1 MTEPI
6 EWMITSQAAQ
16 ALSISPMTVN
26 SWARIGKL
34 AGSAKDDRGAWL
46 VRHAEVD
53 RILMEREQVAAKRL
67 ARWRPMTA
75 RASASGYGPADDEGQ
90 HP

>member
-1 MTEPI
+1 MTDPI

-46 VRHAEVD
+46 VRRSEVE
-53 RILMEREQVAAKRL
+53 RILTERERAVEQRM
-67 ARWRPMTA
+67 ARWRPLLDRT
-75 RASASGYGPADDEGQ
+75 SKSGYGPTDDEGQ
-90 HP
+90 HV

>member
-1 MTEPI
+1 MTDPI
-6 EWMITSQAAQ
+6 EWMTTSQAAQ

-34 AGSAKDDRGAWL
+34 AGSAKDDRSA
-46 VRHAEVD
+46 VD

-67 ARWRPMTA
+67 ARWRPMTD